1 MAGGRRFAAGA
12 RAQRGRDRS
21 VRAET
26 RPRGLAGGRSGAP
39 GAGAARACSASHS
52 LITLPCQSRFSL
64 RFPAKNAPFVPACAR
79 CVLAAFESIRPLRV
93 VLTSRSVT
101 TSRYHCEIVR
111 KGSWCLEP
119 DPEETSI
126 RSSHAWMLGKS
137 EELQVLLCSFR

>member
-52 LITLPCQSRFSL
+52 LITLPCQSRVSL

-101 TSRYHCEIVR
+101 TEGSSERVR
-111 KGSWCLEP
+111 GVSNQTQRRPPFGLPMLGCLE
-119 DPEETSI
+119 DR
-126 RSSHAWMLGKS
+126 RS
-137 EELQVLLCSFR
+137 LQVLLCSFR